1 MPEIGQGIFRLL
13 DADIVIDLQHN
24 FPPATAWFST
34 QDLSHIAVPGFVSM
48 EMIQSARNAQ
58 EARSAEGILRRLNR
72 VWPTETACDAALAD
86 FRTLHLSHGLGLVDA
101 LIGTTARE
109 LGASL
114 CTFNVKH
121 YRPLPGLVIE
131 QPYER

>member
-1 MPEIGQGIFRLL
+1 MPEIGQSIFRLL
-13 DADIVIDLQHN
+13 DADIVIDLQHK
-24 FPPATAWFST
+24 FLPAAAWFST
-34 QDLSHIAVPGFVSM
+34 QDISRIAVPGFVSM
-48 EMIQSARNAQ
+48 ELIQSARNTQ

-86 FRTLHLSHGLGLVDA
+86 FRTLHLAHGLGLVDA

-121 YRPLPGLVIE
+121 YRHIPGLVIE
-131 QPYER
+131 QPYHR